1 MKKILIVTAIAA
13 VGAGAYLVNQ
23 QLQTSPAAYNV
34 LDYVPADTPLLS
46 AQLKPFPIKDYLNSS
61 AQLRT
66 AEEQSALQNIA
77 VQGDP
82 QSKFF
87 LSIAKNYQRSLQ
99 DTELFLKTFGLADNI
114 RAYFYM
120 LGALPVLKIEVE
132 NAQAIWDLLDKA
144 EQESGYSHRLGKI
157 QETEYRAYRLKDST
171 EAHTTDLIIS
181 QDNGL
186 LTVTL
191 DSSLN
196 KEALLASAL
205 GLLKAENSIAD
216 SGILEEIE
224 SQYNFTDQNIAFINH
239 QEIIK
244 GLTTINANQLARHLS
259 ILFPQQ
265 DQENPLAAFRTAE
278 CKAELTTVANN
289 WPRTVFGYTDL
300 SVTGHQSTMD
310 LSTVI
315 ESKNQIIL
323 NALQSLRGYIPQ
335 YTQNI
340 QNNVFALGF
349 GVDMDQLSST
359 AATIL
364 ADLKTPNYQCAPLQ
378 EMQYSLQ
385 QQGQNYSMML
395 GMAGGV
401 ANGLKGFS
409 VAVLDYSISQN
420 GDKKGLESLDAL
432 LSYSADNPLTLLN
445 SLQMFSP
452 DLQRLQPPADGTAVD
467 LSEFPF
473 IPNGLNISPKM
484 AVKGNHLVIYNGE
497 KSARQADL
505 LSSEALTKNG
515 LFTFSFDFKRM
526 FDPIIAAAEQSG
538 ESVPS
543 EAMFLQNYNMRMKF
557 DLDINE
563 QGIVFNSHVSNKV
576 EK

>member
-13 VGAGAYLVNQ
+13 AGAGAYFINQ
-23 QLQTSPAAYNV
+23 QLQTSSAAYNV

-46 AQLKPFPIKDYLNSS
+46 AQLKPFPLKDYLNSS
-61 AQLRT
+61 PQLMT
-66 AEEQSALQNIA
+66 AEDQSALENIA
-77 VQGDP
+77 IEGDP
-82 QSKFF
+82 QAKFF
-87 LSIAKNYQRSLQ
+87 LSLAKSYQTTLP
-99 DTELFLKTFGLADNI
+99 DTELFLNTFGLADNI

-132 NAQAIWDLLDKA
+132 NTQAIWDLLDKA
-144 EQESGYSHRLGKI
+144 EQESGYFHRSGKI
-157 QETEYRAYRLKDST
+157 QETEYRAYRLNAPAEAQST
-171 EAHTTDLIIS
+171 ELIIS

-191 DSSLN
+191 NSSLN
-196 KEALLASAL
+196 KEALLTSAL
-205 GLLKAENSIAD
+205 GLLKAENAITD

-224 SQYNFTDQNIAFINH
+224 SKYNFNDQNIAFINH

-244 GLTTINANQLARHLS
+244 GLTTVNANQLARHLS
-259 ILFPQQ
+259 LIFSQQ
-265 DQENPLAAFRTAE
+265 DQENPLSTFRTAE
-278 CKAELTTVANN
+278 CNAELTNIANN

-300 SVTGHQSTMD
+300 SVTSTQSTMD

-315 ESKNQIIL
+315 ESKNQTII

-340 QNNVFALGF
+340 ENNVFALGF
-349 GVDMDQLSST
+349 GVDFNQLTS
-359 AATIL
+359 AAASIL
-364 ADLKTPNYQCAPLQ
+364 TDLKTPSYQCAPLQ
-378 EMQYSLQ
+378 EIQTSLQ

-409 VAVLDYSISQN
+409 LAVLDYSMSQD
-420 GDKKGLESLDAL
+420 GDKQALESIDAL
-432 LSYSADNPLTLLN
+432 LSYSADNPLTLFN
-445 SLQMFSP
+445 SLKMFSP
-452 DLQRLQPPADGTAVD
+452 DLQQLQLPADGTAVD

-473 IPNGLNISPKM
+473 IAKGLNIAPKM

-497 KSARQADL
+497 KSEQQADL

-526 FDPIIAAAEQSG
+526 FDPIITTAELSG
-538 ESVPS
+538 ESIPS

-557 DLDINE
+557 DVDINQ
-563 QGIVFNSHVSNKV
+563 QGIVFNSHVSNEVK
-576 EK
+576 K

>member
-1 MKKILIVTAIAA
+1 LKKILIVTAIAA
-13 VGAGAYLVNQ
+13 ASAGAYFVSQ
-23 QLQTSPAAYNV
+23 QLQNSTAAYNV

-61 AQLRT
+61 PQLRT
-66 AEEQSALQNIA
+66 AEDQSALENMA

-87 LSIAKNYQRSLQ
+87 MSLANSYQRSLQ
-99 DTELFLKTFGLADNI
+99 DTELFLNTFGLADNI

-132 NAQAIWDLLDKA
+132 NTQAIWDLLDKA
-144 EQESGYSHRLGKI
+144 EQESGYSHRPGKI
-157 QETEYRAYRLKDST
+157 QQTEYRAYRLSDPAET
-171 EAHTTDLIIS
+171 QTTDLIIS

-186 LTVTL
+186 LTITL

-205 GLLKAENSIAD
+205 GLLKAEKPITD
-216 SGILEEIE
+216 SGILEDIK
-224 SQYNFTDQNIAFINH
+224 SKYDFSDQNIAFINH

-244 GLTTINANQLARHLS
+244 GLTTVNANQLARHLS
-259 ILFPQQ
+259 LMFPQQ
-265 DQENPLAAFRTAE
+265 DQENPLLTFRSAE
-278 CKAELTTVANN
+278 CKAELTTIANN

-300 SVTGHQSTMD
+300 SVTGNQSTMD

-315 ESKNQIIL
+315 ESKNQTII

-349 GVDMDQLSST
+349 GVDFNQLTST

-378 EMQYSLQ
+378 EMQTSLQ

-420 GDKKGLESLDAL
+420 GDKKALESIDAL
-432 LSYSADNPLTLLN
+432 LSYSADNPLNLLN
-445 SLQMFSP
+445 SLKMFSP
-452 DLQRLQPPADGTAVD
+452 DLQQLQLPADGTAVD

-473 IPNGLNISPKM
+473 IPKGLNISPKM
-484 AVKGNHLVIYNGE
+484 AVKGKHLVIYNGE
-497 KSARQADL
+497 KSEQQADL

-515 LFTFSFDFKRM
+515 LFTFSFDFKRI
-526 FDPIIAAAEQSG
+526 FDPIITAAELSG
-538 ESVPS
+538 ESIPS
-543 EAMFLQNYNMRMKF
+543 EAMFLQDYNMRMKF
-557 DLDINE
+557 DLDIHE
-563 QGIVFNSHVSNKV
+563 QGIVFNSHVSNQV

>member
-13 VGAGAYLVNQ
+13 AGTGAYFVNQ

-46 AQLKPFPIKDYLNSS
+46 AQLKPFPLKDYLNSS
-61 AQLRT
+61 PQIKI
-66 AEEQSALQNIA
+66 AEDQKALQNIA
-77 VQGDP
+77 VQDDP

-87 LSIAKNYQRSLQ
+87 LSLAKNYQTSLQ

-132 NAQAIWDLLDKA
+132 NTQAIWDLLDKA
-144 EQESGYSHRLGKI
+144 EQESGYSHRSGKI
-157 QETEYRAYRLKDST
+157 QETQYRAYRLNDPAEAQRT
-171 EAHTTDLIIS
+171 ELIIS

-186 LTVTL
+186 LTITL

-196 KEALLASAL
+196 KEALLNSAL
-205 GLLKAENSIAD
+205 GLLKAENPITD
-216 SGILEEIE
+216 SGILEEIA
-224 SQYNFTDQNIAFINH
+224 SKYNFTDQNIAFINH

-244 GLTTINANQLARHLS
+244 GLTTTNANQLARHLS
-259 ILFPQQ
+259 LLFPNQ
-265 DQENPLAAFRTAE
+265 DQENPLLTFRTPE
-278 CKAELTTVANN
+278 CKTELTAVANN

-300 SVTGHQSTMD
+300 SVTGTQSTMD
-310 LSTVI
+310 FSTVI
-315 ESKNQIIL
+315 ESKNQTIL

-349 GVDMDQLSST
+349 GVDINQLTSAT
-359 AATIL
+359 ATIL

-378 EMQYSLQ
+378 GMQDSLQ
-385 QQGQNYSMML
+385 QKGQSYSMMM
-395 GMAGGV
+395 GMAGGI

-409 VAVLDYSISQN
+409 FAVLDYSLSQN
-420 GDKKGLESLDAL
+420 GNKKVLDSIDAL
-432 LSYSADNPLTLLN
+432 LSYSADNPLTLFN

-452 DLQRLQPPADGTAVD
+452 DLQRLQPPVDGSAVD
-467 LSEFPF
+467 LSEF
-473 IPNGLNISPKM
+473 IPQGVNISPKM
-484 AVKGNHLVIYNGE
+484 AIKGKHLVIYNGE
-497 KSARQADL
+497 KSEQQADL
-505 LSSEALTKNG
+505 MSSEALTKNG

-526 FDPIIAAAEQSG
+526 YEPIITAAELSG

-543 EAMFLQNYNMRMKF
+543 KAMFLQNYNMRMKF
-557 DLDINE
+557 DIDINQ
-563 QGIVFNSHVSNKV
+563 QGIVFNSHVRNEVQK
-576 EK
+576 

>member
-1 MKKILIVTAIAA
+1 LKKILIVTAIAA
-13 VGAGAYLVNQ
+13 AGAAAYFVNQ

-46 AQLKPFPIKDYLNSS
+46 AQLKPFPLKDYLNSS
-61 AQLRT
+61 PQLGT
-66 AEEQSALQNIA
+66 TEDQSTLQNIA
-77 VQGDP
+77 VEGDP

-87 LSIAKNYQRSLQ
+87 LSIAKNYQTSLQ
-99 DTELFLKTFGLADNI
+99 DTELFLNTFGLADNI

-120 LGALPVLKIEVE
+120 LGVLPVLKIEVE
-132 NAQAIWDLLDKA
+132 NTQAIWDLLDKA
-144 EQESGYSHRLGKI
+144 EQESGYSHQSGKI
-157 QETEYRAYRLKDST
+157 QETEYRAYRLNDPT
-171 EAHTTDLIIS
+171 EAQQTDLIIS

-196 KEALLASAL
+196 KEALLSSAL
-205 GLLKAENSIAD
+205 GLLKAENPITD

-224 SQYNFTDQNIAFINH
+224 NKYDFTDQNVAFINH

-244 GLTTINANQLARHLS
+244 GLTTVNANQLARHLS

-265 DQENPLAAFRTAE
+265 DQENPLSAFRTAE

-300 SVTGHQSTMD
+300 SVTGTQSTMD
-310 LSTVI
+310 FSTVI
-315 ESKNQIIL
+315 ESKNQTIL

-340 QNNVFALGF
+340 KDNVFALGF
-349 GVDMDQLSST
+349 GVDINQLTSAT
-359 AATIL
+359 ATIL
-364 ADLKTPNYQCAPLQ
+364 ADFKTPNYQCAPLQ
-378 EMQYSLQ
+378 KMQYSVQ

-409 VAVLDYSISQN
+409 IAVLDYSLSKN
-420 GDKKGLESLDAL
+420 GDKQALESLDAL
-432 LSYSADNPLTLLN
+432 LSYSADNPLTLFN
-445 SLQMFSP
+445 SLKMFSP
-452 DLQRLQPPADGTAVD
+452 DLQRQQPPADGSAVD
-467 LSEFPF
+467 LSEFVPK
-473 IPNGLNISPKM
+473 GLNISPKM
-484 AVKGNHLVIYNGE
+484 AIKGKHLVIYNGE
-497 KSARQADL
+497 KSEQQADL
-505 LSSEALTKNG
+505 MSTEALTKNG
-515 LFTFSFDFKRM
+515 LFTFSFDLTRM
-526 FDPIIAAAEQSG
+526 FDPIITAAELSG

-557 DLDINE
+557 DIDINQ
-563 QGIVFNSHVSNKV
+563 QGIIFNSHVGNKV
-576 EK
+576 KK

>member
-13 VGAGAYLVNQ
+13 VGAGAYIVNQ

-46 AQLKPFPIKDYLNSS
+46 AQLKPFPIKDYLNS
-61 AQLRT
+61 APQLRT
-66 AEEQSALQNIA
+66 AEDQNALQNIA
-77 VQGDP
+77 IEGSS

-87 LSIAKNYQRSLQ
+87 LSLAKSYQTSLP
-99 DTELFLKTFGLADNI
+99 DTELFLNTFGLADNI

-132 NAQAIWDLLDKA
+132 NSQAIWDLLDKA
-144 EQESGYSHRLGKI
+144 EQESGYSHRSGKI
-157 QETEYRAYRLKDST
+157 QETEYRAYRLNDSA
-171 EAHTTDLIIS
+171 EAQTTDLIIS

-191 DSSLN
+191 ESSLN
-196 KEALLASAL
+196 KEALLTSAL
-205 GLLKAENSIAD
+205 GLLKAEKPITD
-216 SGILEEIE
+216 SGILEDIQ
-224 SQYNFTDQNIAFINH
+224 SKYDFSDQNIAFINH

-244 GLTTINANQLARHLS
+244 GLTTVDANQLARHLS
-259 ILFPQQ
+259 LMFAQQ
-265 DQENPLAAFRTAE
+265 DQENPLLTFRSAE
-278 CKAELTTVANN
+278 CKAELTAIANN

-300 SVTGHQSTMD
+300 SVTSSQSTMD

-315 ESKNQIIL
+315 ESKNQTII
-323 NALQSLRGYIPQ
+323 NALQSLRGYIPE

-349 GVDMDQLSST
+349 GVDFNQLSSA

-364 ADLKTPNYQCAPLQ
+364 GDLKTPNYHCAPLQ
-378 EMQYSLQ
+378 EMQTSLQ

-395 GMAGGV
+395 GMASGV

-409 VAVLDYSISQN
+409 VAVMDYSMSQD
-420 GDKKGLESLDAL
+420 GDKQALESIDAL
-432 LSYSADNPLTLLN
+432 LSYSADNPLNLFN
-445 SLQMFSP
+445 SLKMFSP
-452 DLQRLQPPADGTAVD
+452 DLQQVQPPADGAAVD
-467 LSEFPF
+467 LSGFPF
-473 IPNGLNISPKM
+473 IPKGLNIAPKM
-484 AVKGNHLVIYNGE
+484 AVKGNHLVIFNGE
-497 KSARQADL
+497 KSEQQADL
-505 LSSEALTKNG
+505 ISSEALTKNG

-526 FDPIIAAAEQSG
+526 FDPIITAAELSG
-538 ESVPS
+538 ESIPG
-543 EAMFLQNYNMRMKF
+543 EAMFLQNYDMRMKF
-557 DLDINE
+557 DLDVNE

>member
-13 VGAGAYLVNQ
+13 AGAGAYFVNQ
-23 QLQTSPAAYNV
+23 QLQNSSAAYNV

-46 AQLKPFPIKDYLNSS
+46 AQLKPFPLKDYLNSS
-61 AQLRT
+61 PQLKA
-66 AEEQSALQNIA
+66 AEDQSALQNIA
-77 VQGDP
+77 VEGDP

-87 LSIAKNYQRSLQ
+87 LSVAKSYQTSLP
-99 DTELFLKTFGLADNI
+99 DTELFLNTFGLADNI

-132 NAQAIWDLLDKA
+132 NSQAIWDLLDKA

-157 QETEYRAYRLKDST
+157 QETEYRAYRLNDPAEAEST
-171 EAHTTDLIIS
+171 ELIIS
-181 QDNGL
+181 QNNGL

-196 KEALLASAL
+196 KESLLTSAL
-205 GLLKAENSIAD
+205 GLLKAENPITD
-216 SGILEEIE
+216 SGILEEIK
-224 SQYNFTDQNIAFINH
+224 SKYDFNDQNIAFINH

-244 GLTTINANQLARHLS
+244 GLTTVNANQLARHLS
-259 ILFPQQ
+259 LMFPQQ
-265 DQENPLAAFRTAE
+265 DQANPLSVFRTAE
-278 CKAELTTVANN
+278 CKAELTTIANN
-289 WPRTVFGYTDL
+289 WPRTVFGYTNL
-300 SVTGHQSTMD
+300 SVTSNQSTMD

-315 ESKNQIIL
+315 ESKNHTII

-349 GVDMDQLSST
+349 GVDFNQLSSA
-359 AATIL
+359 AATIIG
-364 ADLKTPNYQCAPLQ
+364 DLKTPSYQCAPLQ
-378 EMQYSLQ
+378 EMQTSLQ

-409 VAVLDYSISQN
+409 LAVLDYSMSQN
-420 GDKKGLESLDAL
+420 GDKQALESIDAL

-445 SLQMFSP
+445 SLKMFSP
-452 DLQRLQPPADGTAVD
+452 DLQQLQLPADGTAVD
-467 LSEFPF
+467 LSEFPL
-473 IPNGLNISPKM
+473 IPKGLNIAPKM

-497 KSARQADL
+497 KSEQQADL

-515 LFTFSFDFKRM
+515 IFTFSFDFKRM
-526 FDPIIAAAEQSG
+526 FDPIITAAELSG
-538 ESVPS
+538 EKIPS
-543 EAMFLQNYNMRMKF
+543 EAMFLQDYNMRMKF
-557 DLDINE
+557 DVDINQ
-563 QGIVFNSHVSNKV
+563 QGIVFKSHVSNKV

>member
-1 MKKILIVTAIAA
+1 MKKTLIITAIAA
-13 VGAGAYLVNQ
+13 LGAGAYIVNQ

-46 AQLKPFPIKDYLNSS
+46 AQLKPFPLKDYLNSS
-61 AQLRT
+61 PQLRT
-66 AEEQSALQNIA
+66 AEDSNALQNKA
-77 VQGDP
+77 VQGNS

-87 LSIAKNYQRSLQ
+87 LSLAKSYQTSLT
-99 DTELFLKTFGLADNI
+99 DTDLFLNTFGLADNI

-132 NAQAIWDLLDKA
+132 NTQAIWDLLDKA
-144 EQESGYSHRLGKI
+144 ELDSGYSHRSGKI
-157 QETEYRAYRLKDST
+157 QETEYRAYRLSDPADAQTT
-171 EAHTTDLIIS
+171 ELIIS
-181 QDNGL
+181 QDEGL

-191 DSSLN
+191 NSSLN

-205 GLLKAENSIAD
+205 GLVKAENPITD

-224 SQYNFTDQNIAFINH
+224 STYNFSDQNIAFINH

-244 GLTTINANQLARHLS
+244 GLTTVDANQLARHLS
-259 ILFPQQ
+259 LLFPKQ
-265 DQENPLAAFRTAE
+265 DQDSPLLTFRTPE
-278 CKAELTTVANN
+278 CKVELTNIANN

-300 SVTGHQSTMD
+300 SVTSSQSTMD
-310 LSTVI
+310 FSTVI
-315 ESKNQIIL
+315 ESKNQTII

-340 QNNVFALGF
+340 KNNVFALGF
-349 GVDMDQLSST
+349 GVDFNQLSST

-364 ADLKTPNYQCAPLQ
+364 ADLKTPNYQCAPLKK
-378 EMQYSLQ
+378 MQTSLQ
-385 QQGQNYSMML
+385 DKGQKSSMML

-409 VAVLDYSISQN
+409 LAVLDYSISKN
-420 GDKKGLESLDAL
+420 GDKQALESIDAL

-445 SLQMFSP
+445 SLKMFSP
-452 DLQRLQPPADGTAVD
+452 DLQQMQLPADGTAID
-467 LSEFPF
+467 LSASPL
-473 IPNGLNISPKM
+473 IPNGLNVNPKM
-484 AVKGNHLVIYNGE
+484 AIKGNHLVIYNGQ
-497 KSARQADL
+497 KSAQQAEL
-505 LSSEALTKNG
+505 LSNEALTKNG

-526 FDPIIAAAEQSG
+526 FDPIITAAELSG
-538 ESVPS
+538 ESIPK
-543 EAMFLQNYNMRMKF
+543 EAMFLQDYNMRMKF
-557 DLDINE
+557 DIDVNQ